1 MWRLSP
7 WIRWNIAVLGVF
19 NRRNKPSSNSQEEG
33 NTVSTLAEKFR
44 TRRNA
49 ARRARAIERALSHC
63 TSQTMRD
70 EILTI
75 ANRDF

>member
-1 MWRLSP
+1 MSR
-7 WIRWNIAVLGVF
+7 
-19 NRRNKPSSNSQEEG
+19 
-33 NTVSTLAEKFR
+33 LAEKFR

-49 ARRARAIERALSHC
+49 ARRARAIERALAHC

-75 ANRDF
+75 ANRSL

>member
-1 MWRLSP
+1 M
-7 WIRWNIAVLGVF
+7 VLRGSECF
-19 NRRNKPSSNSQEEG
+19 NRSRQQSATKLEEG
-33 NTVSTLAEKFR
+33 NIVSTLAEKFR

-49 ARRARAIERALSHC
+49 ARRARAIERALAHC

>member
-1 MWRLSP
+1 
-7 WIRWNIAVLGVF
+7 
-19 NRRNKPSSNSQEEG
+19 
-33 NTVSTLAEKFR
+33 VSTLAEKFR